1 DSGASS
7 APSSI
12 HDAKRDE
19 GICIRRVCGR
29 AALHAWKSSGRN
41 DSLRESFC
49 THNVNDEQAARLKP
63 CPPNQSEI
71 LALHQ
76 LRAQFMTR
84 SGMKGF
90 VSGRVCGR
98 AALHAWKSSGRNDSL
113 RESFRTHYVNGD
125 QPARLKPS
133 PPNQK

>member
-90 VSGRVCGR
+90 VSGASADAPQFTRGRVLGGMIRC
-98 AALHAWKSSGRNDSL
+98 ANHSAL
-113 RESFRTHYVNGD
+113 TM
-125 QPARLKPS
+125 
-133 PPNQK
+133 